1 MLEHGGFCAA
11 GWSGAAQQQP
21 GQRLAVGEFGLGI
34 QAHAGQQGRAGHAHA
49 GLLVALVVGAQGQ
62 DVEHG
67 VVGRAVEAHDAFA
80 DLQLLAVGAEGAAF
94 GADFAADAR
103 QRADGAAGR
112 GLKPPGQARV
122 DALSAQGEGVAQVQA
137 KLGGEGGFGFA
148 LAGLPLLFFG
158 FGVLRTFAAAIGAVN
173 DHVVVQ
179 RGGAVVGQ
187 FDVRL
192 IHAQLAIERGGAA
205 LHGRLQLA
213 GQGYLA
219 VGPDAGAQ
227 AA

>member
-1 MLEHGGFCAA
+1 M
-11 GWSGAAQQQP
+11 
-21 GQRLAVGEFGLGI
+21 
-34 QAHAGQQGRAGHAHA
+34 
-49 GLLVALVVGAQGQ
+49 
-62 DVEHG
+62 
-67 VVGRAVEAHDAFA
+67 
-80 DLQLLAVGAEGAAF
+80 
-94 GADFAADAR
+94 
-103 QRADGAAGR
+103 
-112 GLKPPGQARV
+112 
-122 DALSAQGEGVAQVQA
+122 SAQGEGVAQVQA
-137 KLGGEGGFGFA
+137 ELGGEGGFGFA

-158 FGVLRTFAAAIGAVN
+158 FGVLRAFAAAIGAVD

-219 VGPDAGAQ
+219 VRPDAGAQ